1 MTTKLRSRLRPA
13 QAGAGAAHRLRLLN
27 EEASIGDAEEASI
40 GDAEEASLE
49 AVFNSSTNAFS
60 GYKFKERYML
70 CPSPRKPQPKI
81 LCAFPTLPASDPKT
95 PRIVMAGTQK
105 NCVLAELSGA
115 QGLALEEGWAEEK
128 DYIDAIDELRY
139 WQQSL
144 AALQQQRASE
154 GGYAAALPVY
164 PDEWGNAPHLQV
176 VLNSKIL
183 FVYPPPDNGGRPTVL
198 QVEQG
203 HTFTAARL
211 QQDGTVI
218 IDESAVDE
226 GAEEMHLF
234 YLSAVGSTRADAPY
248 IWGIV
253 PTHGMGTLQER
264 RNTQISTV
272 GTLIPDDELSI
283 EMLPVMEAM
292 ARYALK
298 TGLGANAAYFRYKSI
313 LLGNRFANKSG
324 SIAPRNVDEGWAAKH
339 ARLAAAT
346 LEREDA
352 HKTASRLSSNYRAAA
367 AALEEPQASSRG
379 AAAAALEEPQASSR
393 GAAPSPTAA
402 APQYL
407 AIAQRLILATI
418 VGLPLTQESASAK
431 EAASLEALYGDDA
444 SEWEGWLAA
453 CGVEQHAAALPLG
466 SSRPLWWLAGLLEHE
481 EAAPLFAPA
490 TRLDGSHDVAVIRA
504 GRARQWLPAP
514 LATPSGSVWR
524 TEEELLALCELLPT
538 YGTGAWIPA
547 WLLPPAAREAALETL
562 QASRWDTDASY
573 RHPRFWSASLHGA
586 DYAAFYEAIGET
598 RLASRLYWD
607 ETTEKGYALAEQ
619 QVNDMLRARAAPRLR
634 LSEGA
639 SSLLSKEAPLLSR
652 EAPLLS
658 KEAPLLSKEAQTFL
672 GDRLV
677 SYELSHKY
685 LYRLPR
691 KRLDMVYGATAMLRV
706 DELQRLSLFRQQ
718 MIPLLMQKKQD
729 IAALSHSI
737 EEWHKRRPDAA
748 LWLPTGATPSA
759 EPSISDVLV
768 DDEEGDIE

>member
-27 EEASIGDAEEASI
+27 ELATDELATKASPHINKEAVIGVADEAVI
-40 GDAEEASLE
+40 G

-60 GYKFKERYML
+60 GYIIKERYML

-105 NCVLAELSGA
+105 NCVLAELSSA
-115 QGLALEEGWAEEK
+115 QGLALEEGWAEEQ
-128 DYIDAIDELRY
+128 DYKDAIDELRY

-154 GGYAAALPVY
+154 GGGNGTAPVY

-218 IDESAVDE
+218 IDESAVDM

-324 SIAPRNVDEGWAAKH
+324 SIAPRSVDEGWAAKH

-346 LEREDA
+346 LEREYA
-352 HKTASRLSSNYRAAA
+352 HKTASRLSNNYRAAA

-379 AAAAALEEPQASSR
+379 ASSR
-393 GAAPSPTAA
+393 GASPSPTAA

-453 CGVEQHAAALPLG
+453 CGVEQYAAGQYAAGQPADQAAALPLG

-547 WLLPPAAREAALETL
+547 WLLSPAAREAALETL

-619 QVNDMLRARAAPRLR
+619 QINDMLRARAAPA
-634 LSEGA
+634 GA
-639 SSLLSKEAPLLSR
+639 ALLLSR
-652 EAPLLS
+652 
-658 KEAPLLSKEAQTFL
+658 EAPLLSKEAQTFL

-759 EPSISDVLV
+759 EPSISNVLI
-768 DDEEGDIE
+768 DDD

>member
-1 MTTKLRSRLRPA
+1 MTRKIRAKLK
-13 QAGAGAAHRLRLLN
+13 AAKAAPL
-27 EEASIGDAEEASI
+27 
-40 GDAEEASLE
+40 EASLG

-60 GYKFKERYML
+60 GYIIKERYML

-105 NCVLAELSGA
+105 NCVLAELSSA
-115 QGLALEEGWAEEK
+115 QGLALEEGWEDEQ
-128 DYIDAIDELRY
+128 DYKDAIEELCY
-139 WQQSL
+139 WQQAL

-164 PDEWGNAPHLQV
+164 PPEWGDAPHLQV
-176 VLNSKIL
+176 VHSNKTL
-183 FVYPPPDNGGRPTVL
+183 FVYPPPDNEGRPTVL

-211 QQDGTVI
+211 QPDGTVV
-218 IDESAVDE
+218 IDENAVDE

-234 YLSAVGSTRADAPY
+234 YLVEFGSGKTTAPY
-248 IWGIV
+248 IWGII
-253 PTHGMGTLQER
+253 PTHGVGTMQER
-264 RNTQISTV
+264 RNKKLSTNS
-272 GTLIPDDELSI
+272 TIIPDDDLCL
-283 EMLPVMEAM
+283 EMLPVQEAM
-292 ARYALK
+292 ARYTMKIGRGSSQL
-298 TGLGANAAYFRYKSI
+298 TYKHKGSY
-313 LLGNRFANKSG
+313 LGNRFSNKSG
-324 SIAPRNVDEGWAAKH
+324 SIAPRNVGEGWAAKQ
-339 ARLAAAT
+339 AKLAAT
-346 LEREDA
+346 ILEREAA
-352 HKTASRLSSNYRAAA
+352 HKEASKLSQDYKAVA
-367 AALEEPQASSRG
+367 AALGQAQEGASPKATPQAAPYIANELS
-379 AAAAALEEPQASSR
+379 P
-393 GAAPSPTAA
+393 AAPP
-402 APQYL
+402 YV

-418 VGLPLTQESASAK
+418 AGLPLTQDMASPS
-431 EAASLEALYGDDA
+431 EAAALEPLYGDDA
-444 SEWEGWLAA
+444 FEWQAWLRAA
-453 CGVEQHAAALPLG
+453 SLPSSGAAALPLG
-466 SSRPLWWLAGLLEHE
+466 SARPLWWLAGLLEHE

-538 YGTGAWIPA
+538 YGTGAWMPA

-619 QVNDMLRARAAPRLR
+619 QINDMLRARAAPA
-634 LSEGA
+634 GA
-639 SSLLSKEAPLLSR
+639 ALLLSR
-652 EAPLLS
+652 EALLLS
-658 KEAPLLSKEAQTFL
+658 REALLLSREAQTFL

-691 KRLDMVYGATAMLRV
+691 KRLDMVYGATSMLRTN
-706 DELQRLSLFRQQ
+706 ELQRLSLFRQQ
-718 MIPLLMQKKQD
+718 MIPLLLQRKQG

-737 EEWHKRRPDAA
+737 EEWHKEQPEAA
-748 LWLPTGATPSA
+748 LWLPSGTGASPLV
-759 EPSISDVLV
+759 EPRISNVLI
-768 DDEEGDIE
+768 DDD

>member
-1 MTTKLRSRLRPA
+1 MTRKIRAKLKATKEAPHKDA
-13 QAGAGAAHRLRLLN
+13 PHINKEAVMGATKDATKDAV
-27 EEASIGDAEEASI
+27 IGDAI
-40 GDAEEASLE
+40 G

-115 QGLALEEGWAEEK
+115 QGLALEEGWEDEQ

-218 IDESAVDE
+218 IDESAVDM
-226 GAEEMHLF
+226 GAEKMHLF

-298 TGLGANAAYFRYKSI
+298 AGLGANAAYFRYKSI

-346 LEREDA
+346 LEREHA
-352 HKTASRLSSNYRAAA
+352 HKTASRLSNNYRAAA
-367 AALEEPQASSRG
+367 AALEKPQASSRG
-379 AAAAALEEPQASSR
+379 ASSRGASSR

-444 SEWEGWLAA
+444 FEWEGWLAA

-639 SSLLSKEAPLLSR
+639 SSLLSKEALLLSR
-652 EAPLLS
+652 
-658 KEAPLLSKEAQTFL
+658 EAQTFL

-685 LYRLPR
+685 LYWLPR
-691 KRLDMVYGATAMLRV
+691 KRLDMVYGATSMLRTN
-706 DELQRLSLFRQQ
+706 ELQRLSLFRQQ
-718 MIPLLMQKKQD
+718 MIPLLLQRKQG

-737 EEWHKRRPDAA
+737 EEWHKEQPEAA
-748 LWLPTGATPSA
+748 LWLPSGTGASPLV
-759 EPSISDVLV
+759 EPRISNVLI
-768 DDEEGDIE
+768 DDD